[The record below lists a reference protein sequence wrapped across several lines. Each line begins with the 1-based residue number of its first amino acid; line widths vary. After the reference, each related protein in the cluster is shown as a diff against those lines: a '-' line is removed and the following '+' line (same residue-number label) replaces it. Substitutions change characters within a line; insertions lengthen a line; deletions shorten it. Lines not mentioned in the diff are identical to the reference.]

1 MTCQLLLPL
10 FSLHPMKQRT
20 FGVQASASFSAC
32 PKLVICCCN
41 FVKMQENS
49 GWFHHQH
56 LPAGSTR
63 TLLCGNCHAEMNR
76 FFSEEHCVLFCGA
89 KGILLSLVMQD
100 KSWFFFH
107 WELGLQGWGRHPCDE
122 MAEQNSCKPKS
133 GLKRYLSTEA
143 DQNWGPHSVSSAYQH
158 GSRIHT
164 QGYLR
169 LICFFFTLWLE
180 DICGPNEVMTGR
192 RWFSSD
198 L

>member
-10 FSLHPMKQRT
+10 FSLHPMEQRT

-100 KSWFFFH
+100 KSWFFSTGSWACRPGADTH
-107 WELGLQGWGRHPCDE
+107 VMKWQSRQLQAKIRAEALPLYWSRSELRT
-122 MAEQNSCKPKS
+122 S
-133 GLKRYLSTEA
+133 LSII
-143 DQNWGPHSVSSAYQH
+143 GISA
-158 GSRIHT
+158 RI
-164 QGYLR
+164 
-169 LICFFFTLWLE
+169 
-180 DICGPNEVMTGR
+180 
-192 RWFSSD
+192 
-198 L
+198 